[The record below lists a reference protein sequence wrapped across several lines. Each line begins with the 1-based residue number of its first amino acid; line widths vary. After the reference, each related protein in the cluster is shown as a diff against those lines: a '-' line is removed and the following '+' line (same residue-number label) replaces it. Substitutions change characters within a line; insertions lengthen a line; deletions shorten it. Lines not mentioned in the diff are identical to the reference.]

1 MSAELQRCGV
11 LDNFADGEEA
21 EADLFEG
28 GVVEEVARVEEEGG
42 LAHGGVNLFPVKGF
56 VAVPFGHEKD
66 GIGACGGEVGVCFK
80 GDIGEVREV
89 FGGIG
94 EGLWVGDDELGVF
107 FGKEVGNRK
116 GGGFAGVASIGL
128 KGKAKEG
135 NAFAGEGVKHGMDG
149 ALNDATLLGVVHL
162 NNFLPVVGTF
172 IQAIASAEVDEV
184 EHVFLKTGA
193 TKAWTRFE
201 EVFSN
206 AVVGA
211 EDMGHFIDVCA
222 SFFAE
227 GGEGVDGG
235 DALGQH
241 CIGGEF
247 GEFAGP
253 NIGRDNAFAWHPG
266 CVDFNEALNG
276 GKTLFILRAT
286 DKDAVG
292 MEEVLD
298 SCAFG
303 EEFRV

>member
-1 MSAELQRCGV
+1 M
-11 LDNFADGEEA
+11 
-21 EADLFEG
+21 
-28 GVVEEVARVEEEGG
+28 VEEVACVEEEGG

-116 GGGFAGVASIGL
+116 GGGFTGVAGIGL
-128 KGKAKEG
+128 KGKTKEG
-135 NAFAGEGVKHGMDG
+135 NAFAGEGVEHGVDG
-149 ALNDATLLGVVHL
+149 ALNDAALLGIVHL
-162 NNFLPVVGTF
+162 NDFFPVVGTF

-184 EHVFLKTGA
+184 EHVFLEAGTA
-193 TKAWTRFE
+193 KARACFE

-211 EDMGHFIDVCA
+211 EDVGHFIDV
-222 SFFAE
+222 STGFFAE

-241 CIGGEF
+241 CVGGEF

-253 NIGRDNAFAWHPG
+253 DIGCDNAFAWHPG
-266 CVDFNEALNG
+266 CVDLNEALNG
-276 GKTLFILRAT
+276 SKTLFILWAT
-286 DKDAVG
+286 DEDTVG

-298 SCAFG
+298 GRAFG
-303 EEFRV
+303 KELRV